1 MPDHHPIPSGD
12 DHLSAFS
19 ATRSP
24 EPDESYADGVGG
36 DVGRYVRE
44 NSFITWAWCLV
55 HLTTSR
61 LRVFLPQSQG
71 GFFPFKGFPV
81 SPWGQKGIARGGER
95 RETSSTL
102 LREGPFELTRST
114 FGHCPNNDLTPPRTQ
129 RHSGAGPGNLRKFAK
144 LPFWR

>member
-1 MPDHHPIPSGD
+1 MPSSSYLVTIIFQPFQPPDHQFLLKVMLMGLEAMLVDMFVKI
-12 DHLSAFS
+12 LSLLG
-19 ATRSP
+19 P
-24 EPDESYADGVGG
+24 G
-36 DVGRYVRE
+36 
-44 NSFITWAWCLV
+44 AWC
-55 HLTTSR
+55 TSQ

-114 FGHCPNNDLTPPRTQ
+114 FGHCPNSDLTPPP
-129 RHSGAGPGNLRKFAK
+129 HSGAELGNLRKFAK